1 MKKPKNKFIFLGIAA
16 IITGTI
22 ISLFASGS
30 PDGLEKVAE
39 DQGFMA
45 TALEFPF
52 ATLMPDYAFPIKNEW
67 LATSLAGLIGTVF
80 TFLILFGI
88 GRLLAKSK

>member
-1 MKKPKNKFIFLGIAA
+1 MKKSNNKYIILGIAA
-16 IITGTI
+16 LITGTF

-39 DQGFMA
+39 DKGFLSS
-45 TALEFPF
+45 ALDFPF
-52 ATLMPDYAFPIKNEW
+52 ATIMPDYAFPIENEW
-67 LATSLAGLIGTVF
+67 IATSLAGLIGTIM

-88 GRLLAKSK
+88 GKILAKSK